1 MRAPSGI
8 RAPGAAALGE
18 FIKSQRRLAR
28 LSQRELARLAGF
40 SDAYLSQIERGLHRP
55 SLRIVRD
62 LATALNVPAD
72 TLLSRMGLLAEDG
85 ADVDGATALAIAGDP
100 QLTDE
105 QKRSLMDVY
114 KAFLA
119 ANEAAKPAE

>member
-1 MRAPSGI
+1 MKTPT
-8 RAPGAAALGE
+8 AAALGE
-18 FIKSQRRLAR
+18 FIKSQRRLAK

-55 SLRIVRD
+55 SVRIVRD

-72 TLLSRMGLLAEDG
+72 TLLSRMGLLSEDET
-85 ADVDGATALAIAGDP
+85 DSDGATELAISGDP

-105 QKRSLMDVY
+105 QKRSLLDVY
-114 KAFLA
+114 KAFVA
-119 ANEAAKPAE
+119 ANGAVKPAD